1 MTRQIGFT
9 LAEVLITLGIIG
21 VVCALTIPS
30 LIQKH
35 QERAQ
40 IIKLKKVYS
49 ILNTAFN
56 TAIAENGD
64 INSWSQL
71 AEGASN
77 LDEQTIAINNIMK
90 NYFNYTKYC
99 DFGNKNKCQSP
110 AYRMTNGEKRNY
122 NIFNGT
128 APKYFLADGTIITIQ
143 ASKGDYTSLW
153 CKYPVT
159 NLSSS
164 HKRYM
169 YKCGKIYVDTNGFK
183 GPNRDGFDIFAFVFY
198 QNTITPLGLK
208 NDHSIENF
216 KVCTE
221 TSNYGFS
228 EGTCTAWALQ
238 NENMDYLHCPKEL
251 SWDGKRSCK

>member
-1 MTRQIGFT
+1 MI
-9 LAEVLITLGIIG
+9 
-21 VVCALTIPS
+21 
-30 LIQKH
+30 
-35 QERAQ
+35 
-40 IIKLKKVYS
+40 
-49 ILNTAFN
+49 
-56 TAIAENGD
+56 
-64 INSWSQL
+64 
-71 AEGASN
+71 
-77 LDEQTIAINNIMK
+77 K
-90 NYFNYTKYC
+90 NYFKYVRYC
-99 DFGNKNKCQSP
+99 DFGHKPNCQSP
-110 AYRMTNGEKRNY
+110 AYRKTNGEKKNY

-128 APKYFLADGTIITIQ
+128 SPKYFLADGTIITIQ
-143 ASKGDYTSLW
+143 ASRGDYTSLW

-164 HKRYM
+164 YNRYM

-221 TSNYGFS
+221 TSSYGFQ
-228 EGTCTAWALQ
+228 EGTCTAWALI

-251 SWDGKRSCK
+251 SWDGKKTCK